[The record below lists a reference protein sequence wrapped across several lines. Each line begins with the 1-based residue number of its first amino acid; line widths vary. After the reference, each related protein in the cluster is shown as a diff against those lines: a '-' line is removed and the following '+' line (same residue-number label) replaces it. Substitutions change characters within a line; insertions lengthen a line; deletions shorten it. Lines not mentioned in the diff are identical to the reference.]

1 MCKVTDV
8 SGNPIS
14 KENKSNMAGK
24 PFLTWVN
31 STDATHIPAGTTEDS
46 LDLLEDLTRKLV
58 NTINREKNFY
68 LFERKASFIQFS
80 I

>member
-8 SGNPIS
+8 SGNPTS

-46 LDLLEDLTRKLV
+46 LDLLEDLDH
-58 NTINREKNFY
+58 
-68 LFERKASFIQFS
+68 
-80 I
+80 